1 MVQYGLSTN
10 DSAFKVGGYTL
21 QKGGVAM
28 TTYQAIYLMIAFG
41 MFTVS
46 LLTFIVALLSLL
58 KKK

>member
-1 MVQYGLSTN
+1 
-10 DSAFKVGGYTL
+10 
-21 QKGGVAM
+21 M